1 MLIPFHLGSSELQ
14 RLVRTEASVVGLP
27 MLGAGFVDLILGAF
41 FVLAYTWTRRF
52 SADRLVRRCTKLIDV
67 EQRGHISVLHMTH
80 GKANALDVEF
90 CEAIT
95 VRLEELRHASTQALV
110 LTGHGQIFS
119 AGVDLLRVL
128 EGGPAYLTTFLPTLK
143 TVLET
148 LFCYPKPVVAA
159 INGHA
164 IAGGCVLACAA
175 DYRLMAQQTGRIGV
189 PELLVGVPFPTI
201 ALEVMRSAVAP
212 HHLPSLLYRGA
223 MVDPAHALERGLI
236 DEVVESGAL
245 LDQAV
250 AAAEDLAV
258 LPPPAFALTKRQ
270 IREPVMKRVR
280 EDGPE
285 FDMAAQELWEAP
297 TTLAAIRAYVAQTF
311 KRSPQ

>member
-1 MLIPFHLGSSELQ
+1 
-14 RLVRTEASVVGLP
+14 
-27 MLGAGFVDLILGAF
+27 
-41 FVLAYTWTRRF
+41 
-52 SADRLVRRCTKLIDV
+52 
-67 EQRGHISVLHMTH
+67 
-80 GKANALDVEF
+80 
-90 CEAIT
+90 
-95 VRLEELRHASTQALV
+95 
-110 LTGHGQIFS
+110 
-119 AGVDLLRVL
+119 
-128 EGGPAYLTTFLPTLK
+128 
-143 TVLET
+143 
-148 LFCYPKPVVAA
+148 FCYPKPVVAA

-201 ALEVMRSAVAP
+201 ALEIMRGAVAP

-223 MVDPAHALERGLI
+223 MVDPANAVQRGLV
-236 DEVVESGAL
+236 DAVVESTTL
-245 LDQAV
+245 LEQAV
-250 AAAEDLAV
+250 AAAETLAA
-258 LPPPAFALTKRQ
+258 LPQLAFALTKREV
-270 IREPVMKRVR
+270 REPAMKRVR